1 MGEIVRIACE
11 RCGLD
16 RDVFD
21 GVGMAGL
28 GETLCAC
35 YRCER
40 LVMKK
45 WSVHD
50 DPAKQDN
57 FTCPYCKHP
66 IEPMLGDGRTHD
78 CPTCDRQLV
87 VESIGVWD

>member
-1 MGEIVRIACE
+1 VGEILRVVCE
-11 RCGLD
+11 RCGLN
-16 RDVFD
+16 RDVFN
-21 GVGMAGL
+21 GVGMSGL

-50 DPAKQDN
+50 DPSKQDN

-66 IEPMLGDGRTHD
+66 IQPMPVDGRNPD
-78 CPTCDRQLV
+78 CPTCDGQLV
-87 VESIGVWD
+87 VESIGMWD